1 MADSLR
7 DQLIAAGFEAPKKKP
22 DNQARNKKRAGQSND
37 KHKPPGGAKRKHAG
51 NGPSSNKGTS
61 NNSSNNKGPSNKGS
75 SNNRSAG
82 NRSGGKHAAG
92 GKGNQ
97 AKNAQAE
104 ELALERKKL
113 KAKIKELIDTHQL
126 KEWKGEVTYRYLVD
140 KRIRELYVNEAAHKQ
155 LAAREVAITRLN
167 GDTYLVPLA
176 IATEIKQVN
185 PQWSVFNT
193 DAEVEDTTNGDEEYS
208 EFQVPDD
215 LQW

>member
-22 DNQARNKKRAGQSND
+22 ENQARNKKRAGQSND
-37 KHKPPGGAKRKHAG
+37 KHKPSGGARKKHSG
-51 NGPSSNKGTS
+51 KGPSS
-61 NNSSNNKGPSNKGS
+61 
-75 SNNRSAG
+75 NRSAG
-82 NRSGGKHAAG
+82 NRSSGKQPPGGKD
-92 GKGNQ
+92 NQ
-97 AKNAQAE
+97 TKNAQAE

-140 KRIRELYVNEAAHKQ
+140 KRIRELYVNEATHKQ

-193 DAEVEDTTNGDEEYS
+193 DADVEDTTTGDEEYS